1 MSDVTTQL
9 INQALAHMGEDP
21 VLDLGADPAPE
32 RLRKVLPWLQPSIDA
47 VLRKHGW
54 HCALEYVTLS
64 PSADVPANWR
74 WPVAYVAPEGCL
86 RFWQVERTTAW
97 ERGRWVRPD
106 GAAVDVVRAAECGP
120 LNVACVVRRP
130 AAALDTHL
138 IDAIALEIA
147 ARACETIS
155 GSEER
160 GDKLRRLA
168 SDAVLSAIGVDGADG
183 RSDVAPV
190 PDRVADLRSTAI

>member
-1 MSDVTTQL
+1 MADAATQL

-21 VLDLGADPAPE
+21 VNDLGADPAPE
-32 RLRKVLPWLQPSIDA
+32 RLRKVLPWFHSGIEA
-47 VLRKHGW
+47 VLKRHGW

-64 PSADVPANWR
+64 PGADAPANWR
-74 WPVAYVAPEGCL
+74 WPVSYVVPEGCL
-86 RFWQVERTTAW
+86 RLWRVERATAW
-97 ERGRWVRPD
+97 ERGRWIRED
-106 GAAVDVVRAAECGP
+106 GAVLEVIRAAEGGP
-120 LNVACVVRRP
+120 LNLAYVAKRRP
-130 AAALDTHL
+130 EAIDSHV

-168 SDAVLSAIGVDGADG
+168 RDALLSAIGLDGADG
-183 RSDVAPV
+183 RNDEGPV
-190 PDRVADLRSTAI
+190 PDRVADLRGTAL